1 MGKTTKRVLD
11 SDRFKSRDLGF
22 TGAKTE
28 LDSDGNNRPFTL
40 PRLEV
45 FLNADALPGPEKRAL
60 MVRGYLGYE
69 QAKGSS
75 TFAWNVC
82 AGVFLAMLLPM
93 PVVSGIRQCTDHMDD
108 CYNQKYKQKLV
119 RESEREDIEINSP
132 NAERMSHSRFLL
144 CIEPIST
151 AEGVCSTDISMRRP
165 KEGHQQMLNATY
177 AKYLSHCSS
186 RLVRSCR
193 NPVIQTVSQAL
204 ETSTLH
210 PFSFNHLDLKSCA
223 HNLQR
228 LNRRPQALKPLP
240 QAQRSKQLPVVTAQA
255 ACLCATGIRVW
266 HLR

>member
-132 NAERMSHSRFLL
+132 NAERMSHSRFSPLHR
-144 CIEPIST
+144 
-151 AEGVCSTDISMRRP
+151 TDIDSRRCLFDR
-165 KEGHQQMLNATY
+165 HFY
-177 AKYLSHCSS
+177 AETERGSS
-186 RLVRSCR
+186 TNVECD
-193 NPVIQTVSQAL
+193 I
-204 ETSTLH
+204 
-210 PFSFNHLDLKSCA
+210 C
-223 HNLQR
+223 
-228 LNRRPQALKPLP
+228 
-240 QAQRSKQLPVVTAQA
+240 
-255 ACLCATGIRVW
+255 
-266 HLR
+266 